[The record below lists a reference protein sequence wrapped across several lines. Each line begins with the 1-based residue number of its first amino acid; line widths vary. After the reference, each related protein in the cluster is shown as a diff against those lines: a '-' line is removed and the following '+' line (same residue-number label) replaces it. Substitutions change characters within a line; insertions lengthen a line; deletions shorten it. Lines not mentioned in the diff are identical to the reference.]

1 MQTFSFPLL
10 RSLRQLEWITIAVII
25 VADLC
30 HRFVSQSRVGP
41 EIWNSAPTF
50 VIALLALSLLLLRDF
65 SKLRQSECMFWLSMQ
80 VILVSMA
87 SITGTCGPLYFFS
100 LLITAKSV
108 LVLGKK
114 SAVLAVLLNLAAIG
128 LSLGVCMKVFEH
140 HGIELALSAA
150 DIGLQLVLFAICNI
164 IIVYIARAIIR
175 EVEARRKGE
184 QLARANEALTAELE
198 RSRIARDLHDTL
210 GHTLISLGL
219 QLELIEE
226 FRTLDL
232 ERTNKALKTAR
243 QLNDGLINEVRR
255 TVQAI
260 RDPSFDL
267 SNSLQELIQ
276 QVHSN
281 DKLQI
286 SLDIDVKVL
295 PNRIGHEILCIAK
308 ECLTNI
314 QKHACASNVTVQ
326 IQQKPTHVELNI
338 KDNGK
343 GFQPSV
349 AASGFGLKNIEER
362 VTMLAGHL
370 DLNSSPETGTQIFV
384 SIPV

>member
-10 RSLRQLEWITIAVII
+10 RSLRQLEWITILLIVI
-25 VADLC
+25 ADLC
-30 HRFVSQSRVGP
+30 HRFVSQGMVGS
-41 EIWNSAPTF
+41 EIWSTAPQF
-50 VIALLALSLLLLRDF
+50 VISLLVLSCILFRDF
-65 SKLRQSECMFWLSMQ
+65 SKLRQSQCFIWLSMQ
-80 VILVSMA
+80 IILVTIA

-114 SAVLAVLLNLAAIG
+114 TAAFAILLNLAAIG
-128 LSLGVCMKVFEH
+128 VSLGVSMKIFER
-140 HGIELALSAA
+140 HGLQLIVGTA
-150 DIGLQLVLFAICNI
+150 DIGLQLVLFAICNVI
-164 IIVYIARAIIR
+164 ILYIARAIVR
-175 EVEARRKGE
+175 EVETRTRVE
-184 QLARANEALTAELE
+184 QLARANEVLTAELE

-226 FRTLDL
+226 FRSIDP

-243 QLNDGLINEVRR
+243 QLNDDLINEVRR

-267 SNSLQELIQ
+267 NKSMQALIQ
-276 QVHSN
+276 QVRSN
-281 DKLQI
+281 DKIQI
-286 SLDIDVKVL
+286 NLDIDVKVL
-295 PNRIGHEILCIAK
+295 PNRIGYEVLFIAR
-308 ECLTNI
+308 ECLTNA
-314 QKHACASNVTVQ
+314 QKHAGASNIQVKVQ
-326 IQQKPTHVELNI
+326 QTNTHVELNV

-349 AASGFGLKNIEER
+349 AASGYGLKNMKER
-362 VTMLAGHL
+362 VNMLSGHL
-370 DLNSSPETGTQIFV
+370 DLNSSPGNGTQISV
-384 SIPV
+384 SIPL